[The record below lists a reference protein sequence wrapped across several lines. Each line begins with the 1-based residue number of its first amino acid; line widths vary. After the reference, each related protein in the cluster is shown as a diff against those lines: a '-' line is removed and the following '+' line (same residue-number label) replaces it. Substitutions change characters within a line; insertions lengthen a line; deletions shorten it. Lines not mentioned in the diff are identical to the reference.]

1 MQDLLNDTQFPSSD
15 KERKEMEVKAKHDE
29 EFWDG
34 LFGTSS
40 DAVEEQKVSV

>member
-34 LFGTSS
+34 LFGTPS
-40 DAVEEQKVSV
+40 DAVDEHKVCV